1 MAALLGLSAS
11 AQPEQRRQALA
22 LLHQNGTV
30 DEETVLAALRT
41 ALADEDATVQGYA
54 IHALAVRGGTEAF
67 ASLRQALRD
76 PDPSIRRLVL
86 ESVIQLDD
94 GLPLVQEALADSE
107 EAIRTLARPRL
118 EPTDSDQ
125 R

>member
-1 MAALLGLSAS
+1 
-11 AQPEQRRQALA
+11 
-22 LLHQNGTV
+22 V
-30 DEETVLAALRT
+30 K
-41 ALADEDATVQGYA
+41 GYA
-54 IHALAVRGGTEAF
+54 IHALTVRGGAEAF

-107 EAIRTLARPRL
+107 EVIRALARSRL
-118 EPTDSDQ
+118 EPADPN
-125 R
+125 RR